1 MTAVNVSYVDP
12 EPPHLNYMEYIADEV
27 NPQVQALKAAQ
38 TGDDDPSTK
47 REERWVERLVRASR
61 REGNKTEGEK

>member
-1 MTAVNVSYVDP
+1 MTAVNVSHVDP

-47 REERWVERLVRASR
+47 REER
-61 REGNKTEGEK
+61 

>member
-1 MTAVNVSYVDP
+1 MTTVNVSYVDP

-47 REERWVERLVRASR
+47 REERWVES
-61 REGNKTEGEK
+61 